1 MTQTYGYVRVSSA
14 DQNEDRQL
22 LAMREHSITAD
33 RIYMDKLSG
42 KNFQR
47 PQYRALLRRLRPG
60 DLLCLTS
67 LDQLGRNHEA
77 TQRPWRLLTT
87 EEKVDIPVGDLPLL
101 DTRRDRDLLGTFIAD
116 LVLQVLSF
124 VAQNDRENIRKRQ
137 AEGIAAA
144 KKKGIRFG
152 RPPKPLPTEFPT
164 VFRLWSDG
172 KMTLADAAKICGMAE
187 SSFRYRAVVE
197 QKSR

>member
-1 MTQTYGYVRVSSA
+1 MLDKQDAALSFS
-14 DQNEDRQL
+14 L
-22 LAMREHSITAD
+22 LFLHAM
-33 RIYMDKLSG
+33 
-42 KNFQR
+42 FR
-47 PQYRALLRRLRPG
+47 PISPY
-60 DLLCLTS
+60 
-67 LDQLGRNHEA
+67 
-77 TQRPWRLLTT
+77 
-87 EEKVDIPVGDLPLL
+87 
-101 DTRRDRDLLGTFIAD
+101 TRRDRDLLGTFIAD

-124 VAQNDRENIRKRQ
+124 VAQNERENIRKRQ

-152 RPPKPLPTEFPT
+152 RPPKPLPT

-172 KMTLADAAKICGMAE
+172 KMTLADAAKICDMAE

>member
-1 MTQTYGYVRVSSA
+1 
-14 DQNEDRQL
+14 
-22 LAMREHSITAD
+22 
-33 RIYMDKLSG
+33 MDM
-42 KNFQR
+42 
-47 PQYRALLRRLRPG
+47 
-60 DLLCLTS
+60 
-67 LDQLGRNHEA
+67 
-77 TQRPWRLLTT
+77 
-87 EEKVDIPVGDLPLL
+87 PLL
-101 DTRRDRDLLGTFIAD
+101 DTQRDRDLLGTFIAD

-124 VAQNDRENIRKRQ
+124 VAQNERENTRKRQ

-187 SSFRYRAVVE
+187 SSFRCRSVVE